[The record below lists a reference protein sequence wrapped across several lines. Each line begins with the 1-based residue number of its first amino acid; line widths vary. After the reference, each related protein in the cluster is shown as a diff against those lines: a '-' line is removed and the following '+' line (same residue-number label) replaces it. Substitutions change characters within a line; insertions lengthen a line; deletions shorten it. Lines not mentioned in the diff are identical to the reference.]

1 MTSVEASE
9 EYGVPQSTIRNNKR
23 RPLMSIGS
31 GRPYL
36 LQQADED
43 QLAQLLLDLEQTG
56 LRLTK
61 SKVMD
66 IVKEYVGALKEKP
79 RLPGRFWFHGFLR
92 RQKDKIKFIKEQ
104 KLERSRK
111 EGFTE
116 TVRTGWFDTIS
127 IIMEQNQLFD
137 KPGQIY
143 NLDECG
149 FNDDT
154 QRELVLASAETK
166 IKYEENGGTGKSF
179 TTILICVNAKGDVLP
194 PMTIYGSKTVNKQWT
209 VGGPDRSVYKC
220 SSRGWINEDLFS
232 NWFIENFLVE
242 TKSTPRPLL
251 LVLDGHH
258 CHFSVKVIEA
268 AKQNEVIIVCLP
280 PHSTHGLQPLDLVT
294 ASSSSDHDVLISS
307 TSMSI
312 VPESTHADLLSND
325 FSANHVTSSGFP
337 RPTTIEQAIQL
348 IDSVLS
354 NNDTKSADNNKM
366 DVLQSMEYNLEPH
379 LTFSYS
385 PSHGTNNLFFNGECY
400 CY

>member
-294 ASSSSDHDVLISS
+294 
-307 TSMSI
+307 
-312 VPESTHADLLSND
+312 
-325 FSANHVTSSGFP
+325 FG
-337 RPTTIEQAIQL
+337 
-348 IDSVLS
+348 
-354 NNDTKSADNNKM
+354 
-366 DVLQSMEYNLEPH
+366 
-379 LTFSYS
+379 
-385 PSHGTNNLFFNGECY
+385 
-400 CY
+400 